1 MEKEIQ
7 STQDRNQD
15 NDVAPAVYV
24 PYRSHLGR
32 VLFLEAFKVERIGDL
47 SDSNESEV
55 YRPFRSLRQSVDARL
70 ADDGQGVID
79 GSKRPIEKLLVGL
92 NGPFV
97 FHAPTIR
104 RKPERSQGGLV

>member
-32 VLFLEAFKVERIGDL
+32 VLFLEAFKMKRIGNL
-47 SDSNESEV
+47 SNTRESEV
-55 YRPFRSLRQSVDARL
+55 YRPFRSLRQRSDARL

-79 GSKRPIEKLLVGL
+79 GRKRPIEKLLVGL
-92 NGPFV
+92 DGPFV
-97 FHAPTIR
+97 FHTPTIG
-104 RKPERSQGGLV
+104 RKPEPSQEPII